1 MVVATVF
8 ETVRS
13 SAAILSA
20 AGVDTP
26 EHDVKLLLAEAF
38 HVDLRD
44 VDKAMLMGDDVEHL
58 NIALASVSTESGAW
72 ANAKTTGNTVAAAME
87 RFHSM
92 VDRRAK
98 REPLQHITGHAPFR
112 YLDLKVGPG
121 VFIPR
126 PETELVVQE
135 GIEWTTRHGMYRAKV
150 VDLCAG
156 SGAIGLAFATEV
168 PGSEVWAVEKSERTA
183 QWTRRNLDETTK
195 RYPAIAGNYHL
206 EIADATQMPTLNQL
220 DGTIDIVLTNP
231 PYVPLFDIPVQ
242 PEVRDYDPDLAL
254 YGGSAD
260 GTLIPER
267 IISRASKLL
276 KPGGLM
282 VMEHDVTQG
291 ERLAAFART
300 CDFVDVVVHNDY
312 TGRPRYLTAKKA
324 RNRIIQDVSRHA
336 GEDIGES

>member
-1 MVVATVF
+1 MATVF
-8 ETVRS
+8 ETVCS

-58 NIALASVSTESGAW
+58 NIALASVSTGSGAW

-312 TGRPRYLTAKKA
+312 TGRPRYLTAKK
-324 RNRIIQDVSRHA
+324 Q
-336 GEDIGES
+336 EIG

>member
-1 MVVATVF
+1 MATVF

-13 SAAILSA
+13 AADELRA

-26 EHDVKLLLAEAF
+26 QHDAKLLLAEAF
-38 HVDLRD
+38 HTDLQH
-44 VDKAMLMGDDVEHL
+44 VDKAMLMGDGVER
-58 NIALASVSTESGAW
+58 LAEKEDAEP
-72 ANAKTTGNTVAAAME
+72 AME
-87 RFHSM
+87 RFPDHAGPSCQT
-92 VDRRAK
+92 RAVAAHH
-98 REPLQHITGHAPFR
+98 RPRAFR

-135 GIEWTTRHGMYRAKV
+135 GVDWATRNGMYRAKV

-156 SGAIGLAFATEV
+156 SGAIGLAFASEV
-168 PGSEVWAVEKSERTA
+168 PGSEVWAVEKSATTA
-183 QWTRRNLDETTK
+183 EWTRRNLDETAK

-206 EIADATQMPTLNQL
+206 DIADATQMPTLSQL

-231 PYVPLFDIPVQ
+231 PYVPLADIPEQ

-267 IISRASKLL
+267 IIARAAKLL
-276 KPGGLM
+276 RAGGLM
-282 VMEHDVTQG
+282 VMEHDITQG

-300 CDFVDVVVHNDY
+300 CGFVDVTVHNDY
-312 TGRPRYLTAKKA
+312 TGRPRYLTAEKQPA
-324 RNRIIQDVSRHA
+324 Q
-336 GEDIGES
+336 

>member
-1 MVVATVF
+1 MTTVF
-8 ETVRS
+8 DVVRS
-13 SAAILSA
+13 SADVLRK

-26 EHDVKLLLAEAF
+26 EHDAKLLLAEAL

-44 VDKAMLMGDDVEHL
+44 MDRAMLMGDDTERL
-58 NIALASVSTESGAW
+58 AGKNDAESAL
-72 ANAKTTGNTVAAAME
+72 E
-87 RFHSM
+87 RFRAM
-92 VDRRAK
+92 LDRRAR

-121 VFIPR
+121 VFVPR

-135 GIEWTTRHGMYRAKV
+135 GIDWTTSHGMYSARV

-156 SGAIGLAFATEV
+156 SGAIGLSFAMEV
-168 PGSEVWAVEKSERTA
+168 PGSEVWAVEKSATA
-183 QWTRRNLDETTK
+183 AEWTRRNLDETV
-195 RYPAIAGNYHL
+195 RRHPNIAGNYHL
-206 EIADATQMPTLNQL
+206 DIADATQMPTLSQL

-231 PYVPLFDIPVQ
+231 PYVPLADIPEQ

-267 IISRASKLL
+267 IIARAAKLL
-276 KPGGLM
+276 RADGLM
-282 VMEHDVTQG
+282 VMEHDITQG

-300 CDFVDVVVHNDY
+300 CGFVDVTVHNDY
-312 TGRPRYLTAKKA
+312 TGRPRYLTAEKQPA
-324 RNRIIQDVSRHA
+324 Q
-336 GEDIGES
+336 

>member
-1 MVVATVF
+1 MATVF

-44 VDKAMLMGDDVEHL
+44 VDKAMLMGEDVGHL
-58 NIALASVSTESGAW
+58 NSALASDSPESGAW
-72 ANAKTTGNTVAAAME
+72 ANAKTTGNTVATAME

-98 REPLQHITGHAPFR
+98 REPL
-112 YLDLKVGPG
+112 
-121 VFIPR
+121 R

-183 QWTRRNLDETTK
+183 QWARRNLDETTK

-231 PYVPLFDIPVQ
+231 PYVPLSDIPVQ

-260 GTLIPER
+260 GMLIPER

-312 TGRPRYLTAKKA
+312 TGRPRYLTAEK
-324 RNRIIQDVSRHA
+324 Q
-336 GEDIGES
+336 EIG

>member
-1 MVVATVF
+1 MATVF

-13 SAAILSA
+13 SAAVLSA

-38 HVDLRD
+38 HIDLRD

-58 NIALASVSTESGAW
+58 NSALASDSPESDMRTELGGTGASVSPESDTW
-72 ANAKTTGNTVAAAME
+72 ANAKTTGNAVAAAMK
-87 RFHSM
+87 RFHAM
-92 VDRRAK
+92 VDRRSK
-98 REPLQHITGHAPFR
+98 REPLQHITGHTPFR

-126 PETELVVQE
+126 QETELVVQE
-135 GIEWTTRHGMYRAKV
+135 GIDWITKQGMYSAKV

-156 SGAIGLAFATEV
+156 SGAIGLSFVSEV
-168 PGSEVWAVEKSERTA
+168 PGSEVWAVEKSEQTA
-183 QWTRRNLDETTK
+183 EWTRINLDETAKTH
-195 RYPAIAGNYHL
+195 PNIASNYHL

-220 DGTIDIVLTNP
+220 DGTVDIVLTNP
-231 PYVPLFDIPVQ
+231 PYVPLASIPQQ

-276 KPGGLM
+276 KSGGLM

-312 TGRPRYLTAKKA
+312 TGRPRYLTAEKQE
-324 RNRIIQDVSRHA
+324 IV
-336 GEDIGES
+336 

>member
-1 MVVATVF
+1 MATVF
-8 ETVRS
+8 ELVRS
-13 SAAILSA
+13 ASAMLRAS
-20 AGVDTP
+20 GVDTP
-26 EHDVKLLLAEAF
+26 EHDAKLLAAEVF
-38 HVDLRD
+38 GVDLQT
-44 VDKAMLMGDDVEHL
+44 VDKAMLMGSETSELAKQGAKQSGEDA
-58 NIALASVSTESGAW
+58 AL
-72 ANAKTTGNTVAAAME
+72 K
-87 RFHSM
+87 RFHTM
-92 VDRRAK
+92 VDRRSK

-183 QWTRRNLDETTK
+183 QWARRNLDETTK

-231 PYVPLFDIPVQ
+231 PYVPLADIPQQ

-267 IISRASKLL
+267 IIARAAKLL
-276 KPGGLM
+276 KNGGLL
-282 VMEHDVTQG
+282 VMEHDITQG
-291 ERLAAFART
+291 ERLSAFALSYG
-300 CDFVDVVVHNDY
+300 FSNVMVHNDY
-312 TGRPRYLTAKKA
+312 TGRPRYMTAKK
-324 RNRIIQDVSRHA
+324 Q
-336 GEDIGES
+336 

>member
-1 MVVATVF
+1 MTTVF

-20 AGVDTP
+20 EGVDTP

-58 NIALASVSTESGAW
+58 NSALTSVSLESDTW

-92 VDRRAK
+92 VDRRSK

-231 PYVPLFDIPVQ
+231 PYVPLSDIPVQ

-312 TGRPRYLTAKKA
+312 TGRPRYLTAEKQE
-324 RNRIIQDVSRHA
+324 IV
-336 GEDIGES
+336 

>member
-1 MVVATVF
+1 MATVF

-13 SAAILSA
+13 AADELRA

-26 EHDVKLLLAEAF
+26 QHDAKLLLAEAF
-38 HVDLRD
+38 HTDLQ
-44 VDKAMLMGDDVEHL
+44 LMGDGVER
-58 NIALASVSTESGAW
+58 LAEKEDAEP
-72 ANAKTTGNTVAAAME
+72 AME
-87 RFHSM
+87 RFQTM
-92 VDRRAK
+92 LARRVK

-135 GIEWTTRHGMYRAKV
+135 GVDWATRNGMYRAKV

-156 SGAIGLAFATEV
+156 SGAIGLAF
-168 PGSEVWAVEKSERTA
+168 
-183 QWTRRNLDETTK
+183 
-195 RYPAIAGNYHL
+195 GNYHL
-206 EIADATQMPTLNQL
+206 DIADATQMPTLSQL

-231 PYVPLFDIPVQ
+231 PYVPLADIPEQ
-242 PEVRDYDPDLAL
+242 PEARDYDPDLAL

-267 IISRASKLL
+267 IIARAAKLL
-276 KPGGLM
+276 RADGLM
-282 VMEHDVTQG
+282 VMEHDITQG

-300 CDFVDVVVHNDY
+300 CGFVDVTVHNDY
-312 TGRPRYLTAKKA
+312 TGRPRYLTAEKQPA
-324 RNRIIQDVSRHA
+324 Q
-336 GEDIGES
+336 